1 MKPAY
6 KIVVIYVMVLGCQ
19 SSLAEPLQVAIEH
32 SVPTI
37 TVSGLG
43 KVTVKPDEAIVTL
56 GVSTENTSL
65 QRAYK
70 IHTED
75 MNAVIQAIKAIGIDS
90 DDIQTTSYRVNPV
103 YSQERNQPRNRLKPI
118 GYRVSHQ
125 VNAKV
130 RDLKLLGNVIDAAMK
145 NEMTVFNGIQF
156 ASSRKD
162 EIQQEARAKAVLD
175 ARDRAEIMAMNLNVK
190 LGRVLKIIESGQAYP
205 MPTQSFMMAEARSM
219 SVPQIEPGT
228 LEIQATC
235 QVIFEIL
242 Q

>member
-1 MKPAY
+1 MKSAN
-6 KIVVIYVMVLGCQ
+6 KILVICALVSGCHSALG
-19 SSLAEPLQVAIEH
+19 EPLLVAIEH

-37 TVSGLG
+37 SVSGLG
-43 KVTVKPDEAIVTL
+43 KVTVKPDEAVVTL

-65 QRAYK
+65 QKAYK
-70 IHTED
+70 IHTEE
-75 MNAVIQAIKAIGIDS
+75 MNAVILAIKAIGIDS

-103 YSQERNQPRNRLKPI
+103 YSQERNQSRNRLKPI

-125 VNAKV
+125 VNARV

-156 ASSRKD
+156 DSSRKD

-175 ARDRAEIMAMNLNVK
+175 ARERAEIMALNLKVK

-205 MPTQSFMMAEARSM
+205 MPKQSFMMAEARAM
-219 SVPQIEPGT
+219 SAPLIESGT

-235 QVIFEIL
+235 QVTFEIL

>member
-1 MKPAY
+1 MKSAN
-6 KIVVIYVMVLGCQ
+6 KILVICVLVSGCH
-19 SSLAEPLQVAIEH
+19 SALGEPLRVAIER

-37 TVSGLG
+37 SVSGLG

-70 IHTED
+70 IHTEE
-75 MNAVIQAIKAIGIDS
+75 MNAVIEAIKAIGIDS

-103 YSQERNQPRNRLKPI
+103 YSQERKQPRNRLKPI

-156 ASSRKD
+156 DSSRKD

-175 ARDRAEIMAMNLNVK
+175 ARERAEIMALNLKVK
-190 LGRVLKIIESGQAYP
+190 LGRVLKIIESGQAFP
-205 MPTQSFMMAEARSM
+205 MPQQSFMMAETRAM
-219 SVPQIEPGT
+219 SAPQIESGT

-235 QVIFEIL
+235 QVTFEIL

>member
-1 MKPAY
+1 MKSAN
-6 KIVVIYVMVLGCQ
+6 KILVICVLVSGCH
-19 SSLAEPLQVAIEH
+19 SALGEPLRVAIEH

-37 TVSGLG
+37 SVSGLE
-43 KVTVKPDEAIVTL
+43 KVTVKPDETIVTL

-70 IHTED
+70 IHTEE
-75 MNAVIQAIKAIGIDS
+75 MNAVIEAIKAIGIDS

-156 ASSRKD
+156 DSSRKD

-175 ARDRAEIMAMNLNVK
+175 ARERAEIMALNLKVK
-190 LGRVLKIIESGQAYP
+190 LGRVLKIIESGQAFP
-205 MPTQSFMMAEARSM
+205 MPQQSFMMAETRANECSSNR
-219 SVPQIEPGT
+219 IGD
-228 LEIQATC
+228 A
-235 QVIFEIL
+235 
-242 Q
+242 